1 MSRKAATAR
10 TAPAAKAR
18 TAPPPVP
25 FHGMAPGVKELIF
38 RACLDRKP
46 FTGPKSGDKW
56 KLVAEDLRAGF
67 NMESSQQGLVRFVK
81 KFLGDWWK
89 LHESD
94 NEAKESGNH
103 DEQEAFMTEL
113 ERVYHDCYLLLMD
126 AENQKKKTV
135 DMKTEADA
143 AAAIVDACGDDVIEM
158 ALNVCAP
165 KAKRGSKQRDS
176 QGRDAFDLFNM
187 GIDGNAGADV
197 SDDDVLDMTSEA
209 PTVGAPE
216 KKKRKSI
223 KLEAEEDVPAPMADI
238 MGGYLL
244 KKNAAATEELR
255 LKAERQTH
263 DMLMERERSMALFA
277 VEARERDSIV
287 AERLAGIAERQAQLQ
302 QNALVMQLMADMQ
315 KARG

>member
-1 MSRKAATAR
+1 
-10 TAPAAKAR
+10 
-18 TAPPPVP
+18 
-25 FHGMAPGVKELIF
+25 MAPGVKELIF

-56 KLVAEDLRAGF
+56 KLVQEDLRAGF

-81 KFLGDWWK
+81 KFLSDWWK
-89 LHESD
+89 HHESD

-103 DEQEAFMTEL
+103 DEQGAFMTEL

-135 DMKTEADA
+135 DVKTEADA
-143 AAAIVDACGDDVIEM
+143 AAAVVEVCGDEVIAT

-165 KAKRGSKQRDS
+165 KAQRGLQRDS

-187 GIDGNAGADV
+187 GIDGNAGADDT
-197 SDDDVLDMTSEA
+197 DDDVLDMTSDA
-209 PTVGAPE
+209 PAVQ

-223 KLEAEEDVPAPMADI
+223 KLEADEDVPAPIADI

-244 KKNAAATEELR
+244 KKNATATEELR
-255 LKAERQTH
+255 LKAEKQTH
-263 DMLMERERSMALFA
+263 DMLMERERTMALIA
-277 VEARERDSIV
+277 VEAGERDSIV